1 MTQGPHAISSMEM
14 KIYEVVRGSN
24 SLEGLRRA
32 ERPEPQTGPREI
44 LIRVRATSINYRDHM
59 VLMGKYFTAVER
71 NTIPLS
77 DGAGEVVSIG
87 AGVTRFKP
95 GDRVAGTFF
104 QVWIEGPRTR
114 LYPALGVPLDGILSE
129 HVVLQEDGVVAIP
142 PGLSFEEAATL
153 PCAGVTAW
161 SALMM
166 LGNRIKPGDTV
177 LCLGTGGVSTHAMQ
191 FARAAGARTII
202 TSSSDE
208 KLARA
213 RQLGAWEGINYKTHP
228 EWQKEVVRL
237 TGGRGV
243 DCVIEVGGV
252 GTLARSYESVGFGGK
267 IALIGFLGG
276 PTGEQAPYGL
286 MMKCASLHG
295 IGVGSTAMFEDMNR
309 AIEANRI
316 KPIVGKVFPFDEA
329 PEAFRQFAAGD
340 FFGKVV
346 ITV

>member
-1 MTQGPHAISSMEM
+1 M
-14 KIYEVVRGSN
+14 KVYEVVKGCTTHD
-24 SLEGLRRA
+24 GLRRA
-32 ERPEPQTGPREI
+32 ERPEPKPGRREV

-59 VLMGKYFTAVER
+59 VLTGRYFTPTER
-71 NTIPLS
+71 DTIPLS
-77 DGAGEVVSIG
+77 DGAGEVVSVG
-87 AGVTRFKP
+87 PAVTRFKP

-104 QVWIEGPRTR
+104 QVWINGPRTAW
-114 LYPALGVPLDGILSE
+114 YPALGVPLDGMLAE
-129 HVVLQEDGVVAIP
+129 YVALDEDGVVAIP
-142 PGLSFEEAATL
+142 STLSFEEAATL

-161 SALMM
+161 SALMV
-166 LGNRIKPGDTV
+166 LGTPIKPGGTV
-177 LCLGTGGVSTHAMQ
+177 LCPGTGGVSTQAMQ
-191 FARAAGARTII
+191 IAKAAGARVII

-213 RQLGAWEGINYKTHP
+213 RELGAWQGINYKTHP
-228 EWQKEVVRL
+228 EWHKEVARL
-237 TGGRGV
+237 TDGRGV

-252 GTLARSYESVGFGGK
+252 GTLARSYEAVGFGGK

-276 PTGEQAPYGL
+276 FEGQQNPAGL
-286 MMKCASLHG
+286 MMKGGSLHG
-295 IGVGSTAMFEDMNR
+295 IGVGSTAMFEDLIR
-309 AIEANRI
+309 AIEANHI